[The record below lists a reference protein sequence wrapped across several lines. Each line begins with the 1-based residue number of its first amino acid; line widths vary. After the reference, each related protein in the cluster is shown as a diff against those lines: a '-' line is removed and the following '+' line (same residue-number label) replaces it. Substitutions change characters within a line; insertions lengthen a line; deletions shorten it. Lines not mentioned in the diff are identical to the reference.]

1 MPPRAVRRQRDRGPA
16 SVTAAPARLQV
27 RPTNE
32 PVTPP
37 ALNTWRDESWLAPAM
52 VAPNSS
58 AAASGA
64 DRGVLTSS
72 ASATPRQAQT
82 AIMLNVTAVGSRMAM
97 LGVPPAPTARLA
109 TRTPTARLATRTP
122 TSTPACTPIPT
133 VALPT
138 ATGTGCSQPHRGELD
153 HSA

>member
-1 MPPRAVRRQRDRGPA
+1 M
-16 SVTAAPARLQV
+16 TAAPARLQV

-109 TRTPTARLATRTP
+109 TRTPT
-122 TSTPACTPIPT
+122 STPACTPIPT